1 MSLTSFST
9 IIYFRFYHVAH
20 QSCALPRFQFKIFM
34 AGHNQTGLNFVSLC
48 PCCLPDGGCHVGVP
62 VHEALHGRG
71 DVPPPPGLLPT
82 SPQQLLRLLRPVP
95 PSGRL
100 GRTRSQPVLHL
111 LRGLP
116 PDELLQLPRS
126 AQVSGVR
133 TDVLIALLSRKT
145 SGGSLT
151 GVKLS
156 QITSDYLA

>member
-1 MSLTSFST
+1 MSKKASECC
-9 IIYFRFYHVAH
+9 RM
-20 QSCALPRFQFKIFM
+20 FQ
-34 AGHNQTGLNFVSLC
+34 TELNSVSLC
-48 PCCLPDGGCHVGVP
+48 PRCLPDGGCHVGVP

-82 SPQQLLRLLRPVP
+82 PPQQLLRLLRPVP

-126 AQVSGVR
+126 PQVSGVR

-151 GVKLS
+151 GFGELNCHR
-156 QITSDYLA
+156 